1 MADISISIDDLAA
14 EITLAVKEYTEDVSA
29 AIEKEVDVQS
39 RELVKAI
46 RTDAPKKT
54 GEYAKGWTRK
64 KLRDSGQTAYVVY
77 NKAKPGL
84 AHLLEHG
91 HAKRGGGRVAGR
103 PHIRPNTERT
113 EKQLVDRIR
122 AIIRSGG

>member
-1 MADISISIDDLAA
+1 MANINVSINDLAA

-91 HAKRGGGRVAGR
+91 HAKRGGGRVEGR
-103 PHIRPNTERT
+103 PHILPNTNRT
-113 EKQLVDRIR
+113 EKQLMENIEK
-122 AIIRSGG
+122 IIRNGG

>member
-1 MADISISIDDLAA
+1 MANINIDDLAA
-14 EITLAVKEYTEDVSA
+14 EITLAVKEYTEDVST
-29 AIEKEVDVQS
+29 AIEKEVDIQS

-46 RTDAPKKT
+46 RNDAPEKT
-54 GEYAKGWTRK
+54 GEYKKGWTRK
-64 KLRDSGQTAYVVY
+64 KLRDGNGQAAYVVY

-113 EKQLVDRIR
+113 EKQLVENIEK
-122 AIIRSGG
+122 IIRNGG

>member
-1 MADISISIDDLAA
+1 MANISIDDLAA

-54 GEYAKGWTRK
+54 EEYAKGWTRK